1 MNSVNVRR
9 SIAVAVGVVAISS
22 MATTAFAVGTADAI
36 SQQAPKAITSSDSQY
51 IELRAQQDDVQQQF
65 VAALELVNQDLT
77 KAEKAYK
84 KAVAAK
90 KATAAR
96 AAAAARANA
105 AASHTSTSTTKTTSH
120 HEDDDEGDDD

>member
-36 SQQAPKAITSSDSQY
+36 SQQAPKAITSPDSQY
-51 IELRAQQDDVQQQF
+51 IELRAQQDDVQQQL
-65 VAALELVNQDLT
+65 VAALESANQDLT